1 MPPPSTV
8 PSGTVASSTGSHEI
22 DAEFRQFVAGRS
34 ASLLRTAFLLVGD
47 WAHAEDVL
55 QASLTKTYLAWRRL
69 GQLEAVEAYAR
80 RVVVNTAT
88 SWWRRRWHGERPTAV
103 MPEQVQP
110 DLAEQRAE
118 REALWRHVRNLPVR
132 QRAVL
137 VLRFYEDMTEV
148 ETARVLGVSVST
160 VKSQCARALA
170 TLRARLATDGIE
182 PAGAIGPTPSRG
194 PQSHRPALAR
204 RQRPATGDWPELE
217 RRA

>member
-1 MPPPSTV
+1 MPPSSTV
-8 PSGTVASSTGSHEI
+8 PSSRVPSSRISDEI
-22 DAEFRQFVAGRS
+22 DIEFRQFVSGRS

-80 RVVVNTAT
+80 RVIVNTAT

-103 MPEQVQP
+103 LPERVQP
-110 DLAEQRAE
+110 DLADQRAE
-118 REALWRHVRNLPVR
+118 REALWRHVRSLPVR

-137 VLRFYEDMTEV
+137 VLRFYEDLTEA
-148 ETARVLGVSVST
+148 ETARVLGVSVGT
-160 VKSQCARALA
+160 VKSQCARALGV
-170 TLRARLATDGIE
+170 LRARLAAEGIE
-182 PAGAIGPTPSRG
+182 PAGAIGRPSRG
-194 PQSHRPALAR
+194 SHTHRPGLAR
-204 RQRPATGDWPELE
+204 RERPATGERPELE